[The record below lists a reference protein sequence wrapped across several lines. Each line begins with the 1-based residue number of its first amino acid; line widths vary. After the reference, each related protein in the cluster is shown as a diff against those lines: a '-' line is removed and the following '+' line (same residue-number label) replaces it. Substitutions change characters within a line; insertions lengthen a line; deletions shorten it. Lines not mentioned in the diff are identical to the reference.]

1 MAFRVYTKTGD
12 KGTTALIGGTRV
24 GKDSIRIEAYG
35 TVDELNSHLG
45 VILSY
50 LHQQDPIDQIREI
63 QDRLFTVGSS
73 LATDPNKDTKMKLPD
88 LKEEDVLYLENAI
101 DTMEESLPPL
111 KSFILPG
118 GDAGSAFAHV
128 ARCVCRRAERIC
140 VHMVNTN
147 EFVAEIVLR
156 YLNRLSD
163 YLFVLGR
170 YMLHQAGGQDLE
182 WKPRIHD

>member
-1 MAFRVYTKTGD
+1 MIRVFIVEDHPVMRQSLRTLLSRQDDLNVCGEAHN
-12 KGTTALIGGTRV
+12 GEEA
-24 GKDSIRIEAYG
+24 IR
-35 TVDELNSHLG
+35 
-45 VILSY
+45 
-50 LHQQDPIDQIREI
+50 QIREI

-73 LATDPNKDTKMKLPD
+73 LATDPHKDTKMRLPD

-118 GDAGSAFAHV
+118 GDTGAAFAHV

-170 YMLHQAGGQDLE
+170 YMLHQAGGRDLE
-182 WKPRIHD
+182 WKSRIQD